1 MDQHTSEV
9 VDRQMTHP
17 ARLRDIADL
26 VTGRGLPVSAQ
37 QLREIA
43 SDLEHPK
50 LLSDQPTEREIRDA
64 FIEVGKRR
72 LQSIHDYETLWKALT
87 KLQIAQGKKYH
98 YEPSDSE
105 VAVGEP
111 TVETARGQE
120 AALER

>member
-1 MDQHTSEV
+1 MN
-9 VDRQMTHP
+9 HP
-17 ARLRDIADL
+17 ARLRDIAEL

-72 LQSIHDYETLWKALT
+72 LQSIYDYEILWQALT
-87 KLQIAQGKKYH
+87 KLQLAQGKKYH
-98 YEPSDSE
+98 DEPSDADSE
-105 VAVGEP
+105 VAVELP
-111 TVETARGQE
+111 TVERARREETALG
-120 AALER
+120 